1 MENPKKLSL
10 EKEIEKEIEQ
20 IEKEI
25 ENHPELNSLRVT
37 EEMDAALFE
46 KIREYEREQ
55 AENRTITVRKRPK
68 RKIRWVA
75 ALAAVL
81 VLALGLGMTSVGS
94 KSYWKELLD
103 VLMGEESARVIN
115 VEDMEKQ
122 TTEDIDEIQVY
133 QEIDEKLGADLVW
146 MRYKPK
152 GMILERYSIDES
164 IQMARIFF
172 RYQDNLIR
180 YTMYGSREDSSW
192 VEKNEDRQVGEYIQ
206 CVNGVEIEIAELE
219 KPDQAGIR
227 RVARFEYKGM
237 HYELKGVLE
246 KAELEK
252 ILENL
257 YFL

>member
-10 EKEIEKEIEQ
+10 EKEIKKEIEQ
-20 IEKEI
+20 IEKDI
-25 ENHPELNSLRVT
+25 ENHPELKSLQVT

-46 KIREYEREQ
+46 KIWEYEKEQ
-55 AENRTITVRKRPK
+55 AENQKVTVRKRSK

-81 VLALGLGMTSVGS
+81 VLVLGLGMTSVGS
-94 KSYWKELLD
+94 KSYWKELLH
-103 VLMGEESARVIN
+103 VLMGEESARMID

-122 TTEDIDEIQVY
+122 TTEDMDEIQVY
-133 QEIDEKLGADLVW
+133 QEIDEKLGVDLVW

-152 GMILERYSIDES
+152 GMILESYSVDDS
-164 IQMARIFF
+164 LQMARIFF
-172 RYQDNLIR
+172 RYQGNLIR
-180 YTMYGSREDSSW
+180 YTMYGSQEDSSW
-192 VEKNEDRQVGEYIQ
+192 VEKNEDRQIKQYVQ

-219 KPDQAGIR
+219 KPDQTGIR
-227 RVARFEYKGM
+227 RVARFEYNGM

>member
-10 EKEIEKEIEQ
+10 EKEIKKEIEQ
-20 IEKEI
+20 IEKDI
-25 ENHPELNSLRVT
+25 ENHPELKSLQVT

-46 KIREYEREQ
+46 KIWEYEKEQ
-55 AENRTITVRKRPK
+55 AENQKVTVRKRSK

-81 VLALGLGMTSVGS
+81 VLVLGLGMTSVGS

-103 VLMGEESARVIN
+103 VLMGEGSARMID

-122 TTEDIDEIQVY
+122 TTEDVDEMKVY

-152 GMILERYSIDES
+152 GMILESYSVDDS
-164 IQMARIFF
+164 LQMARIFF
-172 RYQDNLIR
+172 RYQGNLIR
-180 YTMYGSREDSSW
+180 YTMYGSQEDSSW
-192 VEKNEDRQVGEYIQ
+192 VEKEEDKIVNEYSKEIEGVKIEVEEISKPKQPVETRAAKFEY
-206 CVNGVEIEIAELE
+206 NGVHYEI
-219 KPDQAGIR
+219 
-227 RVARFEYKGM
+227 KGM
-237 HYELKGVLE
+237 LSREELD
-246 KAELEK
+246 K